1 MSIDGAA
8 EWDEGAGLTAIV
20 AAMDEEL
27 GPLRARVR
35 GRAPLGVGG
44 RRVTLGRLGRTPVAC
59 MATGDGERNAR
70 LALPALLAALPVRR
84 VLVVGVAGALSP
96 ALEIAS
102 IVVGDCV
109 VDERDG
115 SARRAPAALA
125 RAAERTCVGRRGVVV
140 SAQRLADTTGDKQR
154 LAALAASAG
163 QSVST
168 DVAAVVDLES
178 AAFAAE
184 AERAGVP
191 WLVLRAV
198 SDTAG
203 EGLPALLN
211 RSRDDGGAVRR
222 SRVALGLLS
231 APHAL
236 PRLLELRARVR
247 VCAGDLARAVE
258 LTLAALEAAGP
269 LASAAIDQS
278 WRGSVT
284 AAGRDT

>member
-1 MSIDGAA
+1 MSSAPG
-8 EWDEGAGLTAIV
+8 WDEGAGLTAIV

-27 GPLRARVR
+27 GPLRERLR
-35 GRAPLGVGG
+35 GRTPVALQGDP
-44 RRVTLGRLGRTPVAC
+44 RRVTLGLLGHTPVAL

-70 LALPALLAALPVRR
+70 RGLPALLAALPARR
-84 VLVVGVAGALSP
+84 VLVVGIGGALSP
-96 ALEIAS
+96 GLGIAS

-115 SARRAPAALA
+115 SVRRAPAALA
-125 RAAERTCVGRRGVVV
+125 RAVERTCVGPRGVVV
-140 SAQRLADTTGDKQR
+140 TAQRIADTPADKQR
-154 LAALAASAG
+154 LAALAAFTNDPRS
-163 QSVST
+163 

-198 SDTAG
+198 SDTSA
-203 EGLPALLN
+203 EALPALLN

-222 SRVALGLLS
+222 GRVALGLLS

-247 VCAGDLARAVE
+247 ICAGDLARAVE
-258 LTLAALEAAGP
+258 VTVAALEAAGP
-269 LASAAIDQS
+269 LAWSADDQV
-278 WRGSVT
+278 GPM
-284 AAGRDT
+284 GRSRLMP